1 MLKTLVPIV
10 LLIMTGVL
18 LKKIK
23 FVKDEAIGGIKKIAT
38 NVFLPV
44 VIFNALVTTD
54 LNMDSLFLVVLGM
67 SVLLIGFGLG
77 FVLKKLNKKE
87 YRKYIPFTT
96 TLFECGMIGYA
107 LTEALVG
114 KDNLFYIATIDIAGV
129 IFGFTIW
136 VTLLQRAGDDVT
148 NDNFKKNNILIDMV
162 KSPTLIAAILGMIV
176 SFTGLGRVLLESN
189 IGPVYENTADM
200 FSAPLTP
207 VILICLGYGLKF
219 SKENLIDA
227 FIMAGQRIMAV
238 AVAVV
243 ISLLIFGSF
252 LEFTPELK
260 ISMIMYYALPPSML
274 VSVYTKGEKSQGV
287 MSCMLSMYIVLSLII
302 FSILLWRV
310 KSA

>member
-1 MLKTLVPIV
+1 MIKTLVPIV
-10 LLIMTGVL
+10 LLILTGVL

-23 FVKDEAIGGIKKIAT
+23 FVNDEAIDGIKKVAT

-54 LNMDSLFLVVLGM
+54 LNMDSIFLVVIGM
-67 SVLLIGFGLG
+67 SVLFIGFGLG
-77 FVLKKLNKKE
+77 FVFKMLNKKE

-107 LTEALVG
+107 LTEPLVG

-136 VTLLQRAGDDVT
+136 VTLLQRAGDDTT
-148 NDNFKKNNILIDMV
+148 NETVQKSNILIDMI
-162 KSPTLIAAILGMIV
+162 KSPTLIAAVLGMIV
-176 SFTGLGRVLLESN
+176 SFTGMGRIMLESD

-219 SKENLIDA
+219 SKENLLDA
-227 FIMAGQRIMAV
+227 FILVGQRIIAV
-238 AVAVV
+238 AFAVG
-243 ISLLIFGSF
+243 ISLLIFGWF
-252 LEFTPELK
+252 IEFTPELK

-274 VSVYTKGEKSQGV
+274 VSVYTKGEKNQGV

-302 FSILLWRV
+302 FSFLLWRV

>member
-23 FVKDEAIGGIKKIAT
+23 FVKDETIGGIKKIAT

-54 LNMDSLFLVVLGM
+54 LNMDSIFLVVLGM
-67 SVLLIGFGLG
+67 SVLFIGFGLG

-96 TLFECGMIGYA
+96 TLFEGGMIGYA

-148 NDNFKKNNILIDMV
+148 NDNVKKNNILIDMI
-162 KSPTLIAAILGMIV
+162 KSPTLIAAILGMII

-189 IGPVYENTADM
+189 IGPVHENTAEM

-274 VSVYTKGEKSQGV
+274 VSVYTKGEKNQGV